1 MISKDSGIKIILN
14 ESEKEGID
22 VDDSMLQS
30 SFVAGII
37 GPPGSGKST
46 LIETLITHEKLLF
59 KKFDQILFI
68 TPSKFRHIPLDEEIN
83 WYPRLNIA
91 WLSKKLE
98 EQSIVGE
105 KKNEVQQVLIVF
117 DDVVS
122 ELKGGTEVEFLTK
135 LFYNRRH
142 MIHKVFINII
152 LVTQKYNMIPLK
164 FRAVITMLF
173 VFKLPKSQWTDILRE
188 ITLRISPQTIR
199 ALEALF
205 KNSHDFLLINTL
217 NESIFYNFNK
227 LLL

>member
-14 ESEKEGID
+14 DSQKEGID

-30 SFVAGII
+30 SFVACIV

-68 TPSKFRHIPLDEEIN
+68 TPSKFRNIPLDEEIN
-83 WYPRLNIA
+83 WYPRLNVG
-91 WLSKKLE
+91 WLTKKLE
-98 EQSIVGE
+98 EQSIIGNRTKE
-105 KKNEVQQVLIVF
+105 IQQVLIVF

-122 ELKGGTEVEFLTK
+122 ELKGIAELDFLTK

-142 MIHKVFINII
+142 LISNVFINII

-173 VFKLPKSQWTDILRE
+173 IFKLSKSQWSDILKE
-188 ITLRISPQTIR
+188 ITIRISPHTLR
-199 ALEALF
+199 SLEALF
-205 KNSHDFLLINTL
+205 KNNHDFLLINTL
-217 NESIFYNFNK
+217 NESVYYNFNK